1 MQPFLKIAVLAGFLA
16 TQAIVPHQQPK
27 PPIQLY
33 VSAMERGVQAFP
45 LPLQSS
51 ARGTVALSVRSSA
64 AGMAFDRSGDLYVA
78 DTSATALERFHW
90 TCRPRPH
97 VASQPHNNS
106 QPHFM
111 CSWVAIAVV
120 ATQKPAE
127 DVAVDGQGTAYV
139 SESTNDAVEVFRAP
153 LTTRSRAAFKLTF
166 PDDDTP
172 NGVTFDASGNLY
184 VAETKRILE
193 YMAPIGPGSQPRTLL
208 TMDTGKKPDEADGPL
223 SRGFASGIAVAGP
236 AVFVSQGVPKSQGG
250 VAVFLYLPPF
260 TAKSVPAATFQFP
273 DGGVT
278 PETMTLDASGTLYV
292 AVQYGSGSGLG
303 GVYEFRP
310 PFVGMKSPSAFVP
323 IDAEGATGVA
333 CWPMPSS
340 IPGATVPS
348 TIRRV
353 AHF

>member
-1 MQPFLKIAVLAGFLA
+1 MQPFLKIAMLAGFLA
-16 TQAIVPHQQPK
+16 TQAIVPNQPPK

-33 VSAMERGVQAFP
+33 ISSMVRGVQGFS

-51 ARGTVALSVRSSA
+51 APGPVAFNVQGSA

-78 DTSATALERFHW
+78 DTSVKVLERFHW

-97 VASQPHNNS
+97 TGS
-106 QPHFM
+106 QPHFT
-111 CSWVAIAVV
+111 CSWVAVAAV

-127 DVAVDGQGTAYV
+127 ALAVDGQGTVYV

-153 LTTRSRAAFKLTF
+153 LATRSRAAFKLTF

-172 NGVTFDASGNLY
+172 NGVASDASGNLY

-208 TMDTGKKPDEADGPL
+208 TLTTGRKPNEADGPL
-223 SRGFASGIAVAGP
+223 SHGFSPAIAVAGP
-236 AVFVSQGVPKSQGG
+236 AIFVSQGLPRGQGG
-250 VAVFLYLPPF
+250 VAVFMYLPPF
-260 TAKSVPAATFQFP
+260 IAKSLPAATFQFP
-273 DGGVT
+273 DFAPT

-303 GVYEFRP
+303 GVYAFRP

-323 IDAEGATGVA
+323 IDSEGATGVA
-333 CWPMPSS
+333 
-340 IPGATVPS
+340 IPGGATLASAVE
-348 TIRRV
+348 RL